1 MQRSIQFFFRAKY
14 VVQYKILF
22 NIPSMKDFLSVFVL
36 KMDKNKTMFGLTHVN
51 KYLAIVVLIFAFF
64 GVSHPISEKE
74 GKNFKF

>member
-1 MQRSIQFFFRAKY
+1 M
-14 VVQYKILF
+14 QYKILF